1 MASLTTTRCRERLML
16 DVVFMGDFSCSRNRG
31 GGVCLTLRAGDICL
45 ELHGE
50 LHSRVF
56 QIRETAGLL
65 VEFLFAVVR
74 VVAQ

>member
-1 MASLTTTRCRERLML
+1 MASLTTTRCRERLVL
-16 DVVFMGDFSCSRNRG
+16 DLIFMGDALRSGSVGF
-31 GGVCLTLRAGDICL
+31 TFRAGDICL
-45 ELHGE
+45 ALHGE

-65 VEFLFAVVR
+65 VEFLFAMVG